1 MEPKSNLKTREKAVF
16 VAQQLHFANTL
27 AGNDPTHRARAMK
40 KLRKYFI
47 ARANGNFSFTHDDFM
62 RIWKGL
68 FYCMWMSDKPLIQE
82 ELAEEISQLVHCFQ
96 HVDTAL
102 TFVQA
107 FFDTLLVE
115 WFGIDYHRLDKFQ
128 MFVRRFLRQSLE
140 YCRNKGWKKVPVSG
154 LCDVFESTI
163 LSPSKCANECG
174 DISLIMHF
182 SDIFLEEL
190 AKVGRGKLSKEII
203 FIFLRPFMTHLA
215 GQNDSRLLDVI
226 RDRVFYCLIRQS
238 PEGLEYEEKFEAW
251 KRAGFPGTSWK
262 DMVFVGKEDKRSGVK
277 IKDLDP
283 RAGKV
288 NVYLPHLQFNAK
300 SVADALRE
308 SSKTTLNKRTQKY
321 INNIAHKFQ
330 QLAEGRYPL
339 ALNLSKS
346 LLDSNKY
353 RFSKQKI
360 DDAVENLLNF
370 EEKLKKEDK
379 DVKNNGKRKKNSSK
393 STKSKKIKL
402 ENSCALEV
410 DDTREDS
417 DNSEN
422 EISSDDEDD
431 DDEISSDDDE
441 ESIYSSDIPPALN
454 IQTEESDLGL
464 LQNSEAGN
472 DENIIS
478 ATDAKEQTNYE
489 IDDKGTHGSEAENS
503 FLTKITKKDKKM
515 NNVSSWNVSETSRL
529 HEKSAGIFQ
538 ENKDCEKDNV
548 LANDLNGEIQ
558 RKMKKPCFEVPSL
571 ENELQDTNVVEAVG
585 ETNVSVNVLPEDM
598 EPQDTFDNEEA
609 NDLQEG
615 DENESKDACE
625 EETDDQAK
633 EIVTPVRRSTRRRSN
648 MATTSNKVNQEE
660 GVITSECQLSNENEQ
675 TPLPKR
681 KSLTPR
687 SMIRAKR
694 RISTV
699 PDREILNEQETSVSS
714 DSVNDITTNVPDST
728 GPIPKNENFSG
739 VLRNND
745 MLNKQGPSPSRKV
758 FQTPGK
764 KRVSLNS
771 TPASTKKVN
780 IALQM
785 NKSQAVSEYTA
796 ALKLSPSIP
805 FDANKMPCKGVLKRT
820 SMRSPINPF
829 YIELILF
836 CFLLEHVLPYNATAN
851 ISVFCAFS
859 ILLFFDITLPRGY
872 I

>member
-1 MEPKSNLKTREKAVF
+1 MAAKSNLKTREKAVF

-128 MFVRRFLRQSLE
+128 M
-140 YCRNKGWKKVPVSG
+140 
-154 LCDVFESTI
+154 
-163 LSPSKCANECG
+163 
-174 DISLIMHF
+174 
-182 SDIFLEEL
+182 
-190 AKVGRGKLSKEII
+190 
-203 FIFLRPFMTHLA
+203 PFMTHLA

-288 NVYLPHLQFNAK
+288 NVYLPHLQFNAE

-308 SSKTTLNKRTQKY
+308 SSKTTLNKKTKKY

-379 DVKNNGKRKKNSSK
+379 DMKNNGKRKKNASK

-402 ENSCALEV
+402 ENSCAVEV

-422 EISSDDEDD
+422 EISSDDEDQ
-431 DDEISSDDDE
+431 E
-441 ESIYSSDIPPALN
+441 ECIYSSDIPPALD
-454 IQTEESDLGL
+454 IQTEESDLGV

-472 DENIIS
+472 NENIIS

-489 IDDKGTHGSEAENS
+489 IDDKGTHDSEAENS

-515 NNVSSWNVSETSRL
+515 NNVSSWNVSESSSL
-529 HEKSAGIFQ
+529 HEK
-538 ENKDCEKDNV
+538 
-548 LANDLNGEIQ
+548 
-558 RKMKKPCFEVPSL
+558 
-571 ENELQDTNVVEAVG
+571 DTNVVEAVE

-598 EPQDTFDNEEA
+598 EPQDTFDNGEA

-648 MATTSNKVNQEE
+648 MATTPNKVNQEE
-660 GVITSECQLSNENEQ
+660 GEITSECKLSNENEQ
-675 TPLPKR
+675 TPFPKR

-728 GPIPKNENFSG
+728 GPIPINENFSG

-745 MLNKQGPSPSRKV
+745 MLNKQGQSPSRKV

-829 YIELILF
+829 YIEELILF
-836 CFLLEHVLPYNATAN
+836 CFLLEHVLPDNATAN
-851 ISVFCAFS
+851 ISVFCAFN
-859 ILLFFDITLPRGY
+859 ILLFFDITLPRGIMLLIAHTEAARCNCNCTLNY
-872 I
+872 IPLCAVDSTGDEDTFPNQCALECYNCTHNKDYVVRRQGECSHTTTARPRTRPISRTA